1 MRSPSRGLWR
11 TDEDGSHVS
20 SGVDE
25 RDFGFVKVKA
35 CFLFFGGYVGE
46 VTGEVAPTRRLTLW
60 TAQISSI
67 QEHTTARHEL
77 HCCGRLRLPR
87 HPLSL
92 PVSQHSAV
100 LVLLLRTLSDA
111 VVG

>member
-11 TDEDGSHVS
+11 NDEDGSHVS

-25 RDFGFVKVKA
+25 RDFGFVFSVFSAVTWGK
-35 CFLFFGGYVGE
+35 

-77 HCCGRLRLPR
+77 HLLWAPA
-87 HPLSL
+87 PTPTPSL
-92 PVSQHSAV
+92 ASCVASHSAV
-100 LVLLLRTLSDA
+100 LVLLLRT
-111 VVG
+111 